1 MAISE
6 NSVAIRV
13 GAALLEASL
22 AIPSDAEGIVV
33 FSHGSGSSRFS
44 PRNIFVARVLH
55 ERKFAT
61 LLTDLLTAE
70 EDMVYENR
78 FDIDLLT
85 ERLIRV
91 VNWIKNHAHTR
102 GLQVGLFGA
111 STGAA
116 SALGCAARLPEAVKA
131 VVSRGGRPDLA
142 GPVLSKV
149 SSPTLLLV
157 GGNDDAVLE
166 LNRQAY
172 KKLRCVKQ
180 LRIIPGATHL
190 FEEEGALEQA
200 ADYAAQW
207 FLTFMAGDQSS
218 VRNADAVIR

>member
-6 NSVAIRV
+6 DSVAIRV

-22 AIPSDAEGIVV
+22 AIPSNAESIVV
-33 FSHGSGSSRFS
+33 FAHGSGSSRFS
-44 PRNIFVARVLH
+44 PRNTFVARVLH
-55 ERKFAT
+55 EHKFAT

-70 EDMVYENR
+70 EDTVYENR
-78 FDIDLLT
+78 FHIDLLT

-91 VNWIKNHAHTR
+91 VNWIKNRALTR
-102 GLQVGLFGA
+102 HLQVGLFGA

-116 SALGCAARLPEAVKA
+116 SALGCAARLPDAVKA

-142 GPVLSKV
+142 GAVLNKV
-149 SSPTLLLV
+149 SAPTLLLV
-157 GGNDDAVLE
+157 GRNDNIVLE

-172 KKLRCVKQ
+172 KRLRCVKQ

-190 FEEEGALEQA
+190 FEEEGALEQV
-200 ADYAAQW
+200 ADYAGQW
-207 FLTFMAGDQSS
+207 FLTFMAGDQSR
-218 VRNADAVIR
+218 VRTADAVTQ